1 MMGRWNDFAGTGSR
15 SPRSSCQ
22 GRVWIVAGLLC
33 TLLTLV
39 APPGALGAGQEP
51 AKRDDRPERGMAIYT
66 DFSGVVVPVGEGVRM
81 DLTVEN
87 KGKRDET
94 IALKLAAVP
103 RGWKASLKGGSF
115 TVTGV
120 SVPDGKSRTL
130 AFSAEPEKG
139 VSPGT
144 YTFEIQGVTADEK
157 LTATHTITVTTRERS
172 RLGTEDIQIT
182 TSYPVLRGQSDATF
196 EFSLEVANKS
206 ENDRTFNL
214 AAQVPEKWEVTFK
227 PGYEAKQIS
236 SLRIRGAGSQT
247 VAVSVTPPRDA
258 TAGEYPVLVRISA
271 GESKA
276 DVPLRVVLTGVYR
289 LDAATPTGILSA
301 DAVTGNPTTVSLV
314 VKNTG
319 SAVNRNITLSAF
331 KPENWKVEFK
341 PEKIEALE
349 PGALKQVEATI
360 TPAATSLV
368 GDYSV
373 ALTAD
378 GERSSNKTIE
388 MRVTVKAPTAWG
400 WIGVGLIAL
409 AIGGMGGLFVWL
421 GRR

>member
-1 MMGRWNDFAGTGSR
+1 MAGWWVDSAGSSRNWCSGRPGHF
-15 SPRSSCQ
+15 
-22 GRVWIVAGLLC
+22 AGLLIA
-33 TLLTLV
+33 LLVLV
-39 APPGALGAGQEP
+39 APPAALAAGDEP
-51 AKRDDRPERGMAIYT
+51 AKRDERPERGIAIYS
-66 DFSGVVVPVGEGVRM
+66 DYSGVIVPVGEGVRM

-94 IALKLAAVP
+94 VGLKLTSVP
-103 RGWKASLKGGSF
+103 KGWRASLKGGSF

-120 SVPDGKSRTL
+120 SVPDGKTRTL
-130 AFSAEPEKG
+130 AFSADPEKG
-139 VSPGT
+139 LAPGT
-144 YTFEIQGVTADEK
+144 YAFEIQGVTADEK
-157 LTATHTITVTTRERS
+157 LTANYTITVTTRERS
-172 RLGTEDIQIT
+172 RMGTEDIQVT
-182 TSYPVLRGQSDATF
+182 TSYPVLRGQTDATF
-196 EFSLEVANKS
+196 EFSLDVANKS

-214 AAQVPEKWEVTFK
+214 AAQVPDKWDASFK

-236 SLRIRGAGSQT
+236 SISIRGGASQT
-247 VAVSVTPPRDA
+247 VAVSVTPNRDA

-271 GESKA
+271 GDSKA
-276 DVPLRVVLTGVYR
+276 DVPLRVVLTGIYK
-289 LDAATPTGILSA
+289 LDAATPSGILST
-301 DAVTGNPTTVSLV
+301 DAVTGKPTTVSLL

-319 SAVNRNITLSAF
+319 SATNHNISLSSF

-349 PGALKQVEATI
+349 PGAIKQVDATI

-373 ALTAD
+373 GLSAD
-378 GERSSNKTIE
+378 GERGSSKSVE
-388 MRVTVKAPTAWG
+388 MRVTVKAPTTWG
-400 WIGVGLIAL
+400 WIGVGLIVL

>member
-1 MMGRWNDFAGTGSR
+1 MAGRWVHGAG
-15 SPRSSCQ
+15 SPRNWCS
-22 GRVWIVAGLLC
+22 GRPALLVGLLAV
-33 TLLTLV
+33 LLVLV
-39 APPGALGAGQEP
+39 APRPVLAAGDES
-51 AKRDDRPERGMAIYT
+51 AKRDDRPERGIAIYS
-66 DFSGVVVPVGEGVRM
+66 DYSGVVVPVGDSVRM

-87 KGKRDET
+87 KGKRDENV
-94 IALKLAAVP
+94 ALKLLSVP
-103 RGWKASLKGGSF
+103 KGWRASLKGGSF

-120 SVPDGKSRTL
+120 SVPDGKTRTL
-130 AFSAEPEKG
+130 AFSADPEKG
-139 VSPGT
+139 LGLGT
-144 YTFEIQGVTADEK
+144 YAFEIQGVTADEK
-157 LTATHTITVTTRERS
+157 LTANYTITVITRERS
-172 RLGTEDIQIT
+172 RLGTEDIQVT
-182 TSYPVLRGQSDATF
+182 TSYPVLRGQTDATF
-196 EFSLEVANKS
+196 EFSLDVANKS

-214 AAQVPEKWEVTFK
+214 AAQVPDKWEASFK

-236 SLRIRGAGSQT
+236 SLSIKGGSSQT

-258 TAGEYPVLVRISA
+258 TSGEYPILVRISA

-276 DVPLRVVLTGVYR
+276 DVPLRVVLTGIYK
-289 LDAATPTGILSA
+289 LDAATPSGILSTE
-301 DAVTGNPTTVSLV
+301 AVTGQPTTVSLV

-319 SAVNRNITLSAF
+319 SAANHNISLSSF
-331 KPENWKVEFK
+331 KPENWKVDFK

-349 PGALKQVEATI
+349 PNAFKQVEATI

-373 ALTAD
+373 GLMAD
-378 GERSSNKTIE
+378 GEKGSSKTVE
-388 MRVTVKAPTAWG
+388 MRVTVKAPTTWG